1 MASVWVRAGFAD
13 GVPTPISSVGHQ
25 RMDVR
30 QRFPAGHAEYSK
42 GHRKDD
48 LEKREVPP
56 LRERVVAEGVDGA

>member
-1 MASVWVRAGFAD
+1 
-13 GVPTPISSVGHQ
+13 
-25 RMDVR
+25 MDVR

-56 LRERVVAEGVDGA
+56 LRERVVAEGVDVLSEDSTGGGPDLGFSMAA

>member
-1 MASVWVRAGFAD
+1 
-13 GVPTPISSVGHQ
+13 
-25 RMDVR
+25 MDVR